1 MTTADKRQQ
10 IRETAEQL
18 RMFRAAG
25 GYTAPTVT
33 GEQLADVHQQL
44 DWLILQS
51 NVERV
56 LGK

>member
-1 MTTADKRQQ
+1 MADR
-10 IRETAEQL
+10 TEQDL
-18 RMFRAAG
+18 RLSLNRTKPIMVV
-25 GYTAPTVT
+25 PSVT

-44 DWLILQS
+44 DWLILQR